1 ASAPTGSSP
10 TTSATSPPLSRRS
23 ASPIPPIFLLR
34 LRKGLDVP
42 AGSDRA
48 YQRTRKRLTYACCSP
63 RAQRP
68 KNRAM
73 SIASQAAYP
82 ESALCRFLDARLPQ
96 RRLIVDDWARQ
107 VDKAPWSA
115 ITVAMD
121 YRSGLG
127 LA

>member
-1 ASAPTGSSP
+1 
-10 TTSATSPPLSRRS
+10 
-23 ASPIPPIFLLR
+23 
-34 LRKGLDVP
+34 
-42 AGSDRA
+42 
-48 YQRTRKRLTYACCSP
+48 
-63 RAQRP
+63 
-68 KNRAM
+68 M

-127 LA
+127 LAAEYRIGLDLSKAPGYWDLLSFLSPIVSHRP